1 MLGSMMHRAHLAI
14 TASQVQPM
22 PDAEQNGLK
31 ATFGGSTQ
39 AAVYWIIK
47 TVVAQTPGAAAQESP
62 TSKDGAYPMVLGFP
76 EYPNRVAIDFYNVS
90 GDTPGLVYSINNGPE
105 TAYVGQFT
113 LPQGA
118 NLKVGF
124 VTTIEMITDG
134 SITMT
139 VTSSGIAMP
148 QAFDAVFEFGFDL

>member
-1 MLGSMMHRAHLAI
+1 MLGSMMHRAHLVV

-22 PDAEQNGLK
+22 PDVEQNGLK

-39 AAVYWIIK
+39 AATYWIIK
-47 TVVAQTPGAAAQESP
+47 TVVAQTPGVAAPESP

-76 EYPNRVAIDFYNVS
+76 QYPNFVAIDFYGVS
-90 GDTPGLVYSINNGPE
+90 SEAPGLVYSINNGPVTE
-105 TAYVGQFT
+105 YQGQFT

-124 VTTIEMITDG
+124 VTTVEMITDG
-134 SITMT
+134 AITMT

-148 QAFDAVFEFGFDL
+148 QAFDAIFEFGFDL